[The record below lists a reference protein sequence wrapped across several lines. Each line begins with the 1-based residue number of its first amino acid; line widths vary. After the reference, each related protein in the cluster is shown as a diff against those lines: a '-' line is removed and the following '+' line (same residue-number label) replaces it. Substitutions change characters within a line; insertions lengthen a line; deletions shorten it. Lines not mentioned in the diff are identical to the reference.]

1 MPKCQN
7 CGVDIN
13 YHEVKCRLVDVIAH
27 TNERTAVTAYLC
39 HTQTSAFDLCEL
51 IKSNG
56 GKAHKYVDECR
67 VLSDY
72 TFTNEEV
79 AGKAN
84 AHFYWA
90 EEPAE
95 IEIKMFG
102 ELKQH
107 NN

>member
-13 YHEVKCRLVDVIAH
+13 DHELKCRLVDVIIH
-27 TNERTAVTAYLC
+27 TNEHPVVTAYLC

-51 IKSNG
+51 IESNG
-56 GKAHKYVDECR
+56 GKAHKYVGECR

-72 TFTNEEV
+72 PFTDEEV
-79 AGKAN
+79 VNKTN
-84 AHFYWA
+84 AHIYRT

-95 IEIKMFG
+95 IEIKMFS
-102 ELKQH
+102 ELK
-107 NN
+107 